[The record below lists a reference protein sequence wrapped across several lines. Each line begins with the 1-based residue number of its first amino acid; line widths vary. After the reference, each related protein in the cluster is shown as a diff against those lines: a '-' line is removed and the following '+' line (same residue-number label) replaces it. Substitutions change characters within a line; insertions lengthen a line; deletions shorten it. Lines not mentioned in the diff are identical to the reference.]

1 VGEPVSLVNPYTNVV
16 GVQTVFW
23 AYLFIGFYALVVFF
37 SVLVI
42 PMCGRQSWPALWST
56 FGRTII

>member
-1 VGEPVSLVNPYTNVV
+1 MEFEGREGKLD
-16 GVQTVFW
+16 
-23 AYLFIGFYALVVFF
+23 LFIGFYVLILCF

-56 FGRTII
+56 FGCTI